1 MRNPVTGAGGA
12 GELHTFG
19 SGGGELLFVCA
30 PPSLL
35 HGFAA
40 GVRGVAGLG
49 RSRISLPSQLAAGHG
64 FNREFAVCFP
74 STADSDGAIF
84 LGGGNDLTDY
94 LMYTPM
100 IYNPVGKGG
109 VSDGNYFV
117 GVTAIKV
124 AGKQL
129 PLDASLLSIDQ
140 NGQGGTTI
148 STISPF
154 TILETTIFNTM
165 IDAFSTAATAMGI
178 TRMPPVPPFQ
188 ACFSTKNVT
197 VTGMGPAV
205 PTIEM
210 VLQSE
215 TVRWKVYG
223 ANSMVFVTKDVMCLA
238 VVDGGRRPTT
248 SIVIGGHQLEDNLV
262 LFDVG
267 TSRIG
272 FSSSLLAR
280 GVSCSSIT
288 NLLSDQ

>member
-1 MRNPVTGAGGA
+1 
-12 GELHTFG
+12 
-19 SGGGELLFVCA
+19 
-30 PPSLL
+30 
-35 HGFAA
+35 
-40 GVRGVAGLG
+40 
-49 RSRISLPSQLAAGHG
+49 
-64 FNREFAVCFP
+64 
-74 STADSDGAIF
+74 
-84 LGGGNDLTDY
+84 
-94 LMYTPM
+94 
-100 IYNPVGKGG
+100 
-109 VSDGNYFV
+109 
-117 GVTAIKV
+117 
-124 AGKQL
+124 
-129 PLDASLLSIDQ
+129 
-140 NGQGGTTI
+140 
-148 STISPF
+148 
-154 TILETTIFNTM
+154 
-165 IDAFSTAATAMGI
+165 
-178 TRMPPVPPFQ
+178 
-188 ACFSTKNVT
+188 
-197 VTGMGPAV
+197 MGPAV